1 MSADLFFFNDAV
13 EHSFFTVWGGGGCR
27 KKEYTFVNYGCR
39 WVGRRT
45 HTCNYLES
53 KVTASEGHADGRAE
67 EEGALLRLAT
77 HHTPLGLLD
86 VHHSTSGGC
95 RVVEVPAVVKVELA
109 RVEDEQ
115 LSHGLFVHFNLL
127 TTKQF
132 SDDFEPCLSYSFNS
146 SCLQHKGFIW

>member
-1 MSADLFFFNDAV
+1 MG
-13 EHSFFTVWGGGGCR
+13 WGVVCR
-27 KKEYTFVNYGCR
+27 KKEYTFVNYGWR

-45 HTCNYLES
+45 HFCNYLES

-77 HHTPLGLLD
+77 HHTSLCLLD
-86 VHHSTSGGC
+86 VHHSTSGGR

-109 RVEDEQ
+109 RVENEQ

-132 SDDFEPCLSYSFNS
+132 SGDFEPSLSYSFN
-146 SCLQHKGFIW
+146 